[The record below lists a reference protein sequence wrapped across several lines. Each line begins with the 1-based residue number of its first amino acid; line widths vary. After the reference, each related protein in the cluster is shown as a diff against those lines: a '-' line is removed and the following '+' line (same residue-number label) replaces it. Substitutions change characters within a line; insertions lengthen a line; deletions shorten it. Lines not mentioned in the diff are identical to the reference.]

1 MFNMAPKL
9 SICIPTYNRSNYLKM
24 CLNSVLSSEYEN
36 LEVIVSDNASQD
48 NTTEIVNSFSDKRL
62 KYIRNEKNIG
72 IELNI
77 LNVIANSTGDF
88 IFFLTDDDLL
98 NDSAISQTIQIIQE
112 HPDVGVIMSKMN
124 ILDDK
129 TNEKQKDYTFHNDTI
144 LFDPGK
150 DALLGLFHAAHVLS
164 RCTIRRDLIDVEG
177 YKRHIGTLY
186 PQIYIIGRALKKA
199 PSVYVDTAFIT
210 HRINNQIHWG
220 YSDDYM
226 ASGII
231 KIIKDITRDEEYCR
245 TVRKKL
251 INYAIAAS
259 YNALASE
266 KRNSYRA
273 YSKLV
278 LAYLQIPEYKRS
290 MVFWIHTF
298 LIFLLG
304 ASVGEKICWCN
315 ESILKR
321 IYR

>member
-1 MFNMAPKL
+1 MSNVAPKI

-24 CLNSVLSSEYEN
+24 CLNSVVSSEYEN

-48 NTTEIVNSFSDKRL
+48 NTTEVVNSFSDKRL

-72 IELNI
+72 AELNI
-77 LNVIANSTGDF
+77 LNLIANSTGDF

-112 HPDVGVIMSKMN
+112 HPDVGIIMSKMN

-177 YKRHIGTLY
+177 YEKHIGTLY
-186 PQIYIIGRALKKA
+186 PQMYIIGHTLKKA
-199 PSVYVDTAFIT
+199 PSVYVDTAFVT
-210 HRINNQIHWG
+210 HRINNQIHWE

-231 KIIKDITRDEEYCR
+231 KIIKDITRDEKYCR

-251 INYAIAAS
+251 INYAIATS

-290 MVFWIHTF
+290 VLFWIHTF
-298 LIFLLG
+298 LILLLG
-304 ASVGEKICWCN
+304 ASVGEKICWCS